1 MSRLVLIGGT
11 AGTGKSTAARAVA
24 GRLGAAWLQL
34 DTLWIAMRDAA
45 PAGSDERL
53 RLDIDSRIRS
63 RTDPLDELVQH
74 HIAASAAVCAAL
86 PHALA
91 FELQTHPVVVAD
103 GAWLLPEFMRQLVL
117 PGVNVTPVLLY
128 EGDRSRL
135 AAALTSRRGLAMVAD
150 WQTEG
155 AEVAW
160 RYGNWLVEQ
169 AQFADVS
176 ILASQ
181 PYDTIVDRI
190 FALVPCESPSKA

>member
-34 DTLWIAMRDAA
+34 DTLWIATRDAA

-91 FELQTHPVVVAD
+91 FELQTHPVVVAAIGRGLSVRLLVRAD
-103 GAWLLPEFMRQLVL
+103 EAIAHFGWLGGFFGMDVTASSDQTRRL
-117 PGVNVTPVLLY
+117 PGWAPTGPTLLEDLDAGAY
-128 EGDRSRL
+128 F
-135 AAALTSRRGLAMVAD
+135 RG
-150 WQTEG
+150 
-155 AEVAW
+155 
-160 RYGNWLVEQ
+160 
-169 AQFADVS
+169 
-176 ILASQ
+176 
-181 PYDTIVDRI
+181 
-190 FALVPCESPSKA
+190 